1 MGNIIYRDVHAYKQ
15 GKRMGTRVVI
25 QLCVPYSYPKEVCV
39 VKVVTENLQDGGV
52 IVSEV
57 LESKFP
63 INISFCCSS

>member
-1 MGNIIYRDVHAYKQ
+1 
-15 GKRMGTRVVI
+15 MGTSVVI

-39 VKVVTENLQDGGV
+39 AKVVTENFQDGGV

-57 LESKFP
+57 LKSKFL